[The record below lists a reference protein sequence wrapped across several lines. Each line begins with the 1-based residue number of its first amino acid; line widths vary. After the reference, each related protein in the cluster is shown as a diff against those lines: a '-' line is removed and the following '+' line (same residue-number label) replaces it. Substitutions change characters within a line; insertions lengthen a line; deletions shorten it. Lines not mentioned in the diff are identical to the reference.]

1 MPKNA
6 YLDTNAFR
14 YFGKA
19 FESAYLPDDLK
30 DRMLISPLSAFEV
43 FAQLADEVQGEQV
56 LRQVHAIPH
65 WTNTKRSGLLPW
77 PNDWL
82 YYVWHGKARE
92 NDEFGRRVQSAFNM
106 CLAADS
112 VSSFKEM
119 ADDHKKL
126 MDDFKIAKA
135 EQFKALLDAARVE
148 KVRAYDMTRD
158 WFESIAR
165 SVDADPTSKPVAEIV
180 DALSAHHEFE
190 KVKLQRA
197 LTDPE
202 YNPLS
207 RKNQNDIIDVD
218 QLVYL
223 SDPSL
228 CMMTADGGF
237 KSKVRDSHQAAR
249 IITAQATDLMDPSKA
264 ELLVRSALSGQLV

>member
-1 MPKNA
+1 MPKYA

-19 FESAYLPDDLK
+19 FENARLPDDLR
-30 DRMLISPLSAFEV
+30 DRVLISPLSAFEV
-43 FAQLADEVQGEQV
+43 FAQLADELQGDQV
-56 LRQVHAIPH
+56 LKQVRAIRN
-65 WTNTKRSGLLPW
+65 WTNPNRSGLLPW
-77 PNDWL
+77 PDDWL
-82 YYVWHGKARE
+82 YQVWHGKVRE
-92 NDEFGRRVQSAFNM
+92 NDEFAHKVQSAFNM

-112 VSSFKEM
+112 VSSFREI
-119 ADDHKKL
+119 ATDHKKL
-126 MDDFKIAKA
+126 MDDFKLAKA

-148 KVRAYDMTRD
+148 KVREYDMTRD

-165 SVDADPTSKPVAEIV
+165 SVNADPMSKPVAEII
-180 DALSAHHEFE
+180 DALSAHYEFE

-197 LTDPE
+197 LTDPK

-223 SDPSL
+223 CDPSL
-228 CMMTADGGF
+228 FMITADSGF
-237 KSKVRDSHQAAR
+237 ASKSRGSHQAAR
-249 IITAQATDLMDPSKA
+249 IITAPALDLMDPDKA
-264 ELLVRSALSGQLV
+264 ESLLRATFNSHA